1 MMMSASCS
9 PLMKSGW
16 MFDKVRKKSAEYGF
30 CVDGLQSEFVL
41 LVKTVGH
48 QIHIF
53 EFAERQIFDMCF
65 YLSLKRKRLDFLYG
79 QKSQSFCSS
88 VFSLMSLEK
97 LLTSYWNTSWPRISI
112 QRLVRNISS
121 RLNFR
126 SWKQKQFRPHGLN
139 INVTTRGQRFH
150 TCFQMCAAGL
160 SVSDIC
166 CTCHDFMTCLQLH
179 WQAAPPRGS
188 ERYYIKPPVTFPL
201 ISWSV
206 RLWFLSSEKLK
217 VRLKICSDSVQ
228 VQTSSVK
235 KKRESKHLKTGS
247 YLFMKPR
254 SWKLSQSPLTSSFLP
269 VKHFPS

>member
-97 LLTSYWNTSWPRISI
+97 LLRVTETLTSYQYSEARQKYQLSPEFQKLKAET
-112 QRLVRNISS
+112 VSS
-121 RLNFR
+121 TRFEY
-126 SWKQKQFRPHGLN
+126 KCDHQGAAIPHM
-139 INVTTRGQRFH
+139 
-150 TCFQMCAAGL
+150 CFQMCAAGL

-188 ERYYIKPPVTFPL
+188 ERYYIKPAVTFPL